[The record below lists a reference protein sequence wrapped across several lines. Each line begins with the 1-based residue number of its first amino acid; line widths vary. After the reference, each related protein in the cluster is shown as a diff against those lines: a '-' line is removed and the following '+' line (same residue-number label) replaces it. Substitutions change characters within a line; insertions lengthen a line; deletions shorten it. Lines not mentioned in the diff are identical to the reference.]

1 MIEFIRTLQE
11 SREFGPDLV
20 DVRSFP
26 ATEGRYAD
34 LSRPLP
40 AALEAALRRQG
51 ITRLYSHQAGAIDQV
66 RDGRNVLVV
75 TPTASGKSL
84 IYILPTFERVI
95 REPGARA
102 LYLFPYKALEQDQL
116 KAIRALGEDLGN
128 GRSIRAEIYDGDT
141 PAGRRKA
148 IKSDPPEILITNPD
162 MLHLGLLAYHD
173 DWRELFSRLKLVILD
188 ELHVY
193 KGIFGSHLH
202 HILARLRRVAE
213 HHGASPRFV
222 ASSATIANPGELGQS
237 LTGLPFSVVD
247 NNGAP
252 RAAKHILFLNPT
264 GSPYTAATKL
274 LARSLREGF
283 RTIAFT
289 KARKI
294 TELIHSWI
302 VQEHPALR
310 GRISSYRA
318 GYLPEERREIERRL
332 ASGEIRGV
340 ISTSALELGVDIGG
354 LDVCILV
361 GYPGSIVSSW
371 QRIGRVGRED
381 RESLTCL
388 VGMPDALDQY
398 FMREPEEFFR
408 RGFEKVVF
416 DPGNRVIASDHL
428 VCAGAEIPL
437 TREGDEPR
445 YTPGTFQVVHDLER
459 SGGLVRDAE
468 AERWYSFRRNPHRGV
483 NLRGIGSTY
492 TILQEGGGER
502 ASRVIGTVD
511 AVRAF
516 HECHEGAVYLHL
528 GQQYLVRSLDV
539 ESRKVSVVPV
549 DTDYYTEVKAEKQ
562 TEILDTLA
570 SRELGPS
577 QVKLGRL
584 KVTEQILGYEK
595 RRLSGRDRLSSHPLA
610 LPPITIETV
619 GLWMELPDPLR
630 SMVVSRAGHFM
641 GGIHAVEHAAI
652 SLFPLL
658 AICDRSDIG
667 GISYPLH
674 PQVGRSAIF
683 IYDGYP
689 GGVGLA
695 AKGYDGL
702 EDLLGRTLR
711 LIEGC
716 RCEDGCPS
724 CIHSPKCGNGNQ
736 PLDKEAAGLILR
748 VLTGAL
754 PLEESVRPEASPV
767 SREIRPEVGAA
778 PARLGTEEK
787 KLLYFDL
794 ETLRSAEE
802 VGGWG
807 HVSRMGMS
815 IGVVFDEGKQEYRAY
830 REAEVERLLLDLVT
844 ADRVV
849 GFNIDRFDLPVLSGY
864 TAWDLG
870 KIRTFDMLSH
880 IHGKLGFRLKL
891 DALAEATLGQRKTA
905 DGLQAL
911 AWAKEGRF
919 DLIER
924 YCRQDVEVTR
934 SLHRFGRE
942 HLFLLYYDR
951 EGRKVRLPVDWT

>member
-1 MIEFIRTLQE
+1 MKEFIHLLQA
-11 SREFGPDLV
+11 SRDFGPDLV
-20 DVRSFP
+20 EVRSFP
-26 ATEGRYAD
+26 AEPGRTAD
-34 LSRPLP
+34 LARPLP
-40 AALEAALRRQG
+40 PALEAALERQG
-51 ITRLYSHQAGAIDQV
+51 IHRLYSHQAEAIDQV
-66 RDGRNVLVV
+66 REGRNVLVV

-84 IYILPTFERVI
+84 IYILPTFERAAA
-95 REPGARA
+95 EPGAKA
-102 LYLFPYKALEQDQL
+102 LYVFPYKALEQDQL
-116 KAIRALGEDLGN
+116 KAIRALGEDLGG
-128 GRSIRAEIYDGDT
+128 GRPIRAEIYDGDT
-141 PAGRRKA
+141 PAARRKA
-148 IKSDPPEILITNPD
+148 IKADPPDILITNPD

-173 DWRELFSRLKLVILD
+173 DWRQLFSRLRLVVLD

-202 HILARLRRVAE
+202 HILVRLRRVAE

-237 LTGLPFSVVD
+237 LTGLPFSVISD
-247 NNGAP
+247 SGAP
-252 RAAKHILFLNPT
+252 RAAKHILFINPSA
-264 GSPYTAATKL
+264 SPYTTATKL
-274 LARSLREGF
+274 LARSLREGY

-302 VQEHPALR
+302 VQQEPSLR
-310 GRISSYRA
+310 SRISSYRA

-332 ASGEIRGV
+332 VTGEIRGV

-388 VGMPDALDQY
+388 IGMPDALDQY

-408 RGFEKVVF
+408 RGYERVVF
-416 DPGNRVIASDHL
+416 DPANRVIASDHL

-445 YTPGTFQVVHDLER
+445 YGPGTFEVVRELER
-459 SGGLVRDAE
+459 QGGLVRDAD
-468 AERWYSFRRNPHRGV
+468 AERWYSFRRNPQRGV
-483 NLRGIGSTY
+483 NLRGIGNTY
-492 TILQEGGGER
+492 TILQGEEGER
-502 ASRVIGTVD
+502 AARVIGTVD

-516 HECHEGAVYLHL
+516 HECHEGAIYLHL
-528 GQQYLVRSLDV
+528 GQQYLVRSMDV
-539 ESRKVSVVPV
+539 ENRRVRVAPV
-549 DTDYYTEVKAEKQ
+549 DSDYYTEVKAEKQ
-562 TEILDTLA
+562 TEILETTA
-570 SRELGPS
+570 SRGLGPGE
-577 QVKLGRL
+577 VKLGRL
-584 KVTEQILGYEK
+584 KVTEEILGYEK
-595 RRLSGRDRLSSHPLA
+595 RRLSGRDRLSSHPLS
-610 LPPITIETV
+610 LPPITFETV
-619 GLWMELPDPLR
+619 GLWMELPDALR
-630 SMVVSRAGHFM
+630 GMVVSREGHFM

-674 PQVGRSAIF
+674 PQIGRPAIF

-695 AKGYDGL
+695 AKGYEAL
-702 EDLLGRTLR
+702 EDLLERTLR

-716 RCEDGCPS
+716 PCDGGCPS
-724 CIHSPKCGNGNQ
+724 CIHSPTCGNGNQ
-736 PLDKEAAGLILR
+736 PLDKEAAALVLS

-754 PLEESVRPEASPV
+754 PLERAAGG
-767 SREIRPEVGAA
+767 REIPPETALPAGSGAG
-778 PARLGTEEK
+778 PGGSAREE

-807 HVSRMGMS
+807 NASRMGMS
-815 IGVVFDEGKQEYRAY
+815 IGVVYDEGKGEYRTY
-830 REAEVERLLLDLVT
+830 REPEVERLLLDLVT

-864 TAWDLG
+864 TSWDLG
-870 KIRTFDMLSH
+870 KIRTFDMLAY
-880 IHGKLGFRLKL
+880 IHGRLGFRLKL
-891 DALAEATLGQRKTA
+891 DALAEATLGERKTA

-911 AWAKEGRF
+911 AWVKEGRF
-919 DLIER
+919 DLIEA
-924 YCRQDVEVTR
+924 YCRKDVEVTR

-942 HLFLLYYDR
+942 NGFLLYLDR
-951 EGRKVRLPVDWT
+951 EGRKVRLPVEWS